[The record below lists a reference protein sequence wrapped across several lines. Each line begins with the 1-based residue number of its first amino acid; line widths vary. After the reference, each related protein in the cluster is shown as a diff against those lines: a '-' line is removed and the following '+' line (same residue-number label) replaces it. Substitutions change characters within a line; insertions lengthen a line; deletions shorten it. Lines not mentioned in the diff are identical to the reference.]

1 MRRTYDSRP
10 CRFLVVLV
18 GLLAFLPPRLAA
30 AQVFDTKA
38 PHAILM
44 DSDSGTV
51 LFEKAADE
59 LTPPASMAKLML
71 IEYVFH
77 AVKEGRLSLD
87 DEFVISEH
95 AWKTGGASSGGS
107 TMFAKL
113 NSRVPLA
120 DLLRGIIVQS
130 GNDASIAVAEGIA
143 GTELAFADLLNER
156 AREIGMTNSIF
167 RNATGLPDPEQRTT
181 MRDLAILARH
191 IIRDYPDFYPIFAE
205 REFTWNGIKQPNRNP
220 LLDEGIGADGLKT
233 GHTEESGFGLVGS
246 AKSGTQRLIVAMNGL
261 KSMGE
266 REAESRKLLEWGFR
280 SFRQITPFEDGE
292 AVAEADVYGGTKG
305 SVPLKAQGPL
315 RVLVSRTASEP
326 LRARVVYKGPLVA
339 PVSPGVQVGSFQV
352 LQGER
357 VIQETPLFTAEAV
370 EKGSLHQRA
379 LDAVGELLFGWIP
392 S

>member
-1 MRRTYDSRP
+1 
-10 CRFLVVLV
+10 
-18 GLLAFLPPRLAA
+18 
-30 AQVFDTKA
+30 
-38 PHAILM
+38 
-44 DSDSGTV
+44 
-51 LFEKAADE
+51 
-59 LTPPASMAKLML
+59 MAKMMTTNVAFEL
-71 IEYVFH
+71 I
-77 AVKEGRLSLD
+77 KKGDLKLD
-87 DEFVISEH
+87 KMCTVRPETWQRWH
-95 AWKTGGASSGGS
+95 GPQAGS
-107 TMFAKL
+107 TMFL
-113 NSRVPLA
+113 SPGEQVSVEN
-120 DLLRGIIVQS
+120 LLHGIVTLS
-130 GNDASIAVAEGIA
+130 GNDASVVLAECIA
-143 GTELAFADLLNER
+143 GTEEAFANVMNEN
-156 AREIGMTNSIF
+156 ARRLGLTNSRF
-167 RNATGLPDPEQRTT
+167 GNSNGWPDEGRTYVT
-181 MRDLAILARH
+181 ARDLAILARAEAENH
-191 IIRDYPDFYPIFAE
+191 PDLYKKFYSQTQ
-205 REFTWNGIKQPNRNP
+205 FTWGKTMGSGANITQANRNP

-246 AKSGTQRLIVAMNGL
+246 AKSGTQRLIVVMNGL
-261 KSMGE
+261 KSMSE

-292 AVAEADVYGGTKG
+292 AVAEADVYGGAKG

-357 VIQETPLFTAEAV
+357 VIQETPLYTAEAV